1 MSIHAQEV
9 VAPTSIEELFG
20 KLVQLQEANL
30 GVARQIAETQLRA
43 SDAIEVAVREAGITD
58 PALLK
63 LAQTFIDNGR
73 TLAAVV
79 LSPMALQN
87 VSAGETL
94 KRLLRNNIVL
104 LESSRAQARTNA
116 DLAGAFE
123 KYAVLQAQSE
133 DLLVA
138 FANGWDRY
146 GEVIRT
152 AEIAGMI
159 RPGSFDAVDAR
170 WTLANPQSE
179 PQAVATVEEPPSLPK
194 PEPALTGNPT
204 PRLEPEPATQP
215 EPAAEVAIAT
225 PAPLTP
231 ETPADPNRLDPTG
244 PLALAEI
251 QPDGSGRIGD
261 WMVETDGPDLFTA
274 SSANTNPD
282 TADRIAGIRIA
293 CGENGTLYYQVAAKT
308 EYASF
313 AVYSDDSLTRAVSAE
328 SNIISGPE
336 ATALADT
343 LRLGYDWAS
352 RDPNKRRQLTITAI
366 DDDEI
371 PAQFSP
377 SGYMEARGK
386 VLDAC
391 VAGIV
396 AKAMGT
402 GTQTAEADAPAAS
415 PVASGELPKG
425 AVIKPDL
432 VAPVPKTRP
441 RTFKSQGPVDIM
453 AGT

>member
-170 WTLANPQSE
+170 WTLVQS
-179 PQAVATVEEPPSLPK
+179 AKRAT
-194 PEPALTGNPT
+194 G
-204 PRLEPEPATQP
+204 R
-215 EPAAEVAIAT
+215 
-225 PAPLTP
+225 
-231 ETPADPNRLDPTG
+231 G
-244 PLALAEI
+244 
-251 QPDGSGRIGD
+251 DG
-261 WMVETDGPDLFTA
+261 
-274 SSANTNPD
+274 
-282 TADRIAGIRIA
+282 
-293 CGENGTLYYQVAAKT
+293 
-308 EYASF
+308 
-313 AVYSDDSLTRAVSAE
+313 
-328 SNIISGPE
+328 
-336 ATALADT
+336 
-343 LRLGYDWAS
+343 
-352 RDPNKRRQLTITAI
+352 
-366 DDDEI
+366 
-371 PAQFSP
+371 
-377 SGYMEARGK
+377 
-386 VLDAC
+386 
-391 VAGIV
+391 
-396 AKAMGT
+396 
-402 GTQTAEADAPAAS
+402 
-415 PVASGELPKG
+415 
-425 AVIKPDL
+425 
-432 VAPVPKTRP
+432 
-441 RTFKSQGPVDIM
+441 
-453 AGT
+453 